1 MATERIVETQNRRT
15 LVTYRER
22 GPRRADGIDKDRAS
36 HQFLQSTI
44 DALSA
49 HIAILDQN
57 GNIIAVN
64 EQWRRFGEENK
75 FGIPGHGIGTN
86 YLAVCESAVGE
97 SSEQAIA
104 VAKGIRAII
113 EGARKEFRI
122 VYRCHSPQEKRWFQL
137 RATRFYDNGSI
148 RLVMAHE
155 NITEIKH
162 AEEEL
167 RGMTDQF
174 LRLQDEERAR
184 IASDLHDVTA
194 QNIFAM
200 TMNLARL
207 RRLLPDLAGRAEEL
221 VAETILLGEE
231 SLQEIRTVSYV
242 LHPPAVGGEGLVSAL
257 QMYIEGF
264 VKRTGIQVTLAADP
278 HRMNLPAEVQT
289 ALFRIVQESL
299 ANIIRHSGSRTARIE
314 LSKNASEVL
323 LRVKDEG
330 IGIPSEIL
338 DRTSGQ
344 VRSLGVGIPG
354 MRTRLRQLGGKLT
367 IESNGRGTT
376 VVALVPILQGSQYD
390 PNHVR

>member
-1 MATERIVETQNRRT
+1 MAIQRIVETQTRGT
-15 LVTYRER
+15 PIQYREGGLR
-22 GPRRADGIDKDRAS
+22 QAGTLDEDRAS
-36 HQFLQSTI
+36 QQFLQSTI

-49 HIAILDQN
+49 HIAILDEA

-64 EQWRRFGEENK
+64 DPWRRFGADN
-75 FGIPGHGIGTN
+75 GLQSPGHGLGAN
-86 YLAVCESAVGE
+86 YLAVCESAQECEE
-97 SSEQAIA
+97 SAA
-104 VAKGIRAII
+104 VAEGIRAIL
-113 EGARKEFRI
+113 EGSKTEFRI
-122 VYRCHSPQEKRWFQL
+122 VYRCHSAEEKRWFQL

-167 RGMTDQF
+167 RCMTDQL
-174 LRLQDEERAR
+174 LRLQDDERAR
-184 IASDLHDVTA
+184 IARDLHDVTA

-242 LHPPAVGGEGLVSAL
+242 LHPPTVRGEGLVSAL
-257 QMYIEGF
+257 RAYIEGF
-264 VKRTGIQVTLAADP
+264 VKRTGIQVTLDAEPQRMHLAAD
-278 HRMNLPAEVQT
+278 VQT

-299 ANIIRHSGSRTARIE
+299 ANIIRHSRSRTARIE
-314 LSKNASEVL
+314 LSKSECQVL

-338 DRTSGQ
+338 DAPAGQ
-344 VRSLGVGIPG
+344 VRSIGVGIPG

-367 IESNGRGTT
+367 IESGRRGTT
-376 VVALVPILQGSQYD
+376 VVATVPIQKVSL
-390 PNHVR
+390 